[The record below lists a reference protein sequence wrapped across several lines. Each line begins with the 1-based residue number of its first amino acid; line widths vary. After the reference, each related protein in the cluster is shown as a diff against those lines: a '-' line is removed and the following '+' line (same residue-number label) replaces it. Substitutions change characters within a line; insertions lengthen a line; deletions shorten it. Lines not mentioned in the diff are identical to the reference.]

1 MRLTRVGARLLGVSD
16 GSPIQSARVG
26 NLVVA
31 PDFEVVLFPTGDD
44 AELVHDLDR
53 FCVRGSH
60 SGVLHFAISEKRE
73 QRRVQ
78 KHSGKEPQP
87 SVHATS
93 VCATHLLL
101 QAAILFEDH
110 FEQSSAACIE
120 YLLAHQEHARQAQS
134 AGLQLS
140 TQARQFRVLFAQL
153 RQQFR

>member
-53 FCVRGSH
+53 FCARGSH

-78 KHSGKEPQP
+78 
-87 SVHATS
+87 
-93 VCATHLLL
+93 
-101 QAAILFEDH
+101 
-110 FEQSSAACIE
+110 
-120 YLLAHQEHARQAQS
+120 
-134 AGLQLS
+134 
-140 TQARQFRVLFAQL
+140 
-153 RQQFR
+153 